1 MSGLVSW
8 LGFRLGSVSGLV
20 SWLGLGLGLVFR
32 RPVRRGGSLG
42 ANEPPFEMSFEKK
55 NKATTVNEL
64 SFYNR

>member
-1 MSGLVSW
+1 MKIVESCNDDGE
-8 LGFRLGSVSGLV
+8 GTHT
-20 SWLGLGLGLVFR
+20 

-55 NKATTVNEL
+55 KKATTVNEL